1 MPRIDPEKLQKL
13 LGQILH
19 YQGRPHQVIE
29 ILSEEPALVLRDRQD
44 RKILQTNQYGNAS
57 GWAPQTFTVALLDAG
72 RDRLNPDLPE
82 LVGFDLLL

>member
-19 YQGRPHQVIE
+19 YQGRPYQVIE

-82 LVGFDLLL
+82 LAGFDLLL

>member
-19 YQGRPHQVIE
+19 YQGRPYQVIE

-57 GWAPQTFTVALLDAG
+57 GWAPQTFTVALLDAR

-82 LVGFDLLL
+82 LAGFDLLL

>member
-57 GWAPQTFTVALLDAG
+57 RWAPQTCTVALLDAG

-82 LVGFDLLL
+82 LAGFDLLL

>member
-19 YQGRPHQVIE
+19 YQGRPYQVIE

-44 RKILQTNQYGNAS
+44 RKILQTNQYGNAI

-82 LVGFDLLL
+82 LAGFDLLL

>member
-57 GWAPQTFTVALLDAG
+57 GWAPQTCTVALLDAG

-82 LVGFDLLL
+82 LAAFDLLL